1 MIDLATRAHNHNYSM
16 DPIVRS
22 LMDTDFYKLL
32 MGQFIYERHPLVDVE
47 FKLTNRTKT
56 VNLGKVIDEGELR
69 EQLDH
74 VRTLRFQNNE
84 LIWLAGNTFYGQE
97 RIFKKGYLDHLRRLH
112 LPDYNLERD
121 ASGDYLLTF
130 EGSWQDVTYWE
141 IYALTI
147 ISELKTRSALKS
159 MSKFELD
166 IMYACAKEKLW
177 RKLQELKKLEG
188 LNLTDFGT
196 RRRHSFLWQEWA
208 ILAACEVLKEKFTG
222 TSNAYMAMKHGLEAK
237 GTNAHELPMT
247 LAALASTDEEL
258 KQSQYEVLKQ
268 WQNVYSGNLLVAL
281 PDTFGTTQFLKD
293 APQWVSYWTGF
304 RPDSKDPYTATEEL
318 IDWWK
323 RMSVEPKEKLVLFS
337 DGLDMQNIIDLHDT
351 YRNAVRVG
359 FGWGTMFTNDF
370 RGCHPRGEHTLD
382 PLSLVCKVSK
392 AGNHPAVKLSDNYT
406 KATGPV
412 EEVDRYRR
420 VFGVDGMANAPVIV

>member
-32 MGQFIYERHPLVDVE
+32 MGQFIYERHPLVNVE

-84 LIWLAGNTFYGQE
+84 IIWLAGNTFYGQE
-97 RIFKKGYLDHLRRLH
+97 RIFNKGFLDHLRH
-112 LPDYNLERD
+112 LQLPEYNLERD
-121 ASGDYLLTF
+121 ANGDYLLTF
-130 EGSWQDVTYWE
+130 SGPWQDVTYWE
-141 IYALTI
+141 IYALEI

-159 MSKFELD
+159 LSKFELD
-166 IMYACAKEKLW
+166 IMYACAKEKLC
-177 RKLQELKKLEG
+177 RKLQELKKLDA

-222 TSNAYMAMKHGLEAK
+222 TSNAFMAMKHGLEAK

-247 LAALASTDEEL
+247 LAALANSDEEL

-281 PDTFGTTQFLKD
+281 PDTFGTAQFLKD

-304 RPDSKDPYTATEEL
+304 RPDSKEPHVAADEL
-318 IDWWK
+318 IEFWQ
-323 RMSVEPKEKLVLFS
+323 RMSVNPREKLILFS
-337 DGLDMQNIIDLHDT
+337 DGLDLENIVDLHNSYIDK
-351 YRNAVRVG
+351 VRVG
-359 FGWGTMFTNDF
+359 FGWGTNFSNDF
-370 RGCHPRGEHTLD
+370 KGCHPRGEHSLD
-382 PLSLVCKVSK
+382 PLSLVCKVSQVN
-392 AGNHPAVKLSDNYT
+392 GRPAVKLSDNYV

-412 EEVDRYRR
+412 DEVERYRE
-420 VFGVDGMANAPVIV
+420 VFGSEGMTNAPVFV